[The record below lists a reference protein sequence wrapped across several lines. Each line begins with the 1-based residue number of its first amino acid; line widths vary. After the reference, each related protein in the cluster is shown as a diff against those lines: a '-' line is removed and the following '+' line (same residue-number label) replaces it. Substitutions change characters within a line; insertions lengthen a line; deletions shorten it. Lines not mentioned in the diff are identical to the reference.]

1 MRTRDLKRII
11 LKMFGGREFYGY
23 EVHKVLLSR
32 GVEIEISRLYRVL
45 TEMLREG
52 LLEGRWEKSR
62 KGPKRR
68 IYKMGEKGKDELDKI
83 FLDAIQIVH
92 MFYGKY
98 LMGLVPKV
106 NVLGSIYSPLTDELK
121 GQSNIACVTPQY
133 TPIHEWFMRTVHKVS
148 PQGEIY
154 LIKQESVQVDLKLDN
169 LTVMNG
175 SYGDISLRKDF
186 LDLLVI
192 VDLPPKDSLE
202 KALKEWY
209 RVLKQDGKLGILT
222 PSILLQKHED
232 PLTIGDFVEKHEHET
247 IEKGEKIDKRFLQA
261 QLKNFFAAVE
271 ERQIVHMTILQ
282 ASPRKQ
288 VHLQRNESRRPSTS
302 V

>member
-11 LKMFGGREFYGY
+11 LKMFGDREFYGY
-23 EVHKVLLSR
+23 QVHKKLSPLY
-32 GVEIEISRLYRVL
+32 VKIEISRLYRVL
-45 TEMLREG
+45 KEMLREG

-68 IYKMGEKGKDELDKI
+68 VYKIGDKGKVELDKI

-98 LMGLVPKV
+98 LMGLAPKV
-106 NVLGSIYSPLTDELK
+106 NVLDNICSPLTDELR
-121 GQSNIACVTPQY
+121 GQSNIAYVTPQY
-133 TPIHEWFMRTVHKVS
+133 APMHEWFMRTFHRIS
-148 PQGEIY
+148 PQGQIY
-154 LIKQESVQVDLKLDN
+154 LIKQESVQIDLKLDN

-175 SYGDISLRKDF
+175 SYCDISLRKDF

-192 VDLPPKDSLE
+192 VDLPQKNSLE

-222 PSILLQKHED
+222 PTILLQKHED
-232 PLTIGDFVEKHEHET
+232 PLTIGDFVEKYEHET
-247 IEKGEKIDKRFLQA
+247 IEKGEKIDKKILQA
-261 QLKNFFAAVE
+261 QLKNFFTGVE
-271 ERQIVHMTILQ
+271 EKQIVHMTILQ
-282 ASPRKQ
+282 ASPRK
-288 VHLQRNESRRPSTS
+288 
-302 V
+302 

>member
-1 MRTRDLKRII
+1 VKTVDLKKTI
-11 LKMFGGREFYGY
+11 LKVFGGREFYGY

-68 IYKMGEKGKDELDKI
+68 IYKMGEKGKDELDTI

-98 LMGLVPKV
+98 LMSLAPKV
-106 NVLGSIYSPLTDELK
+106 NVLDTIYSPLTDELK
-121 GQSNIACVTPQY
+121 KQSNIACVTPQY
-133 TPIHEWFMRTVHKVS
+133 TPMHEWFVRVVHRIS
-148 PQGEIY
+148 PQGQ
-154 LIKQESVQVDLKLDN
+154 LFLVKQESVQVDLKLDN
-169 LTVMNG
+169 LTVLNG
-175 SYGDISLRKDF
+175 SYCDIALRTDF

-192 VDLPPKDSLE
+192 MDLPSKNSLE
-202 KALKEWY
+202 EALKEWC

-222 PSILLQKHED
+222 PTILLEKHED
-232 PLTIGDFVEKHEHET
+232 PLTIGDFVEKYEHET
-247 IEKGEKIDKRFLQA
+247 IEKGEKIDKTILQA
-261 QLKNFFAAVE
+261 QLQTFFATVE

-282 ASPRKQ
+282 ASARK
-288 VHLQRNESRRPSTS
+288 VSTF
-302 V
+302 VAK